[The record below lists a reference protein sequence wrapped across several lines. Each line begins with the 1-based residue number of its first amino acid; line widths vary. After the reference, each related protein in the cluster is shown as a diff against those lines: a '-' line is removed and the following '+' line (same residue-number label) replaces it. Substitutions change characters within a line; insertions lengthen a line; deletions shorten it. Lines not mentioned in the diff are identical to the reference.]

1 MDTDKWNNLEEDA
14 KADLLEAVEVTKEAV
29 DEVLDSVMDMVGYTG
44 YRVYS
49 EIDFRRYHPLE
60 SPDTMWQDILPL
72 FQDFIKKVN
81 EAIGE

>member
-1 MDTDKWNNLEEDA
+1 MDTDKWNSLGEDA

-49 EIDFRRYHPLE
+49 EIDFRRHHPLE
-60 SPDTMWQDILPL
+60 SPDTMWQGILPL
-72 FQDFIKKVN
+72 FQDFTKKVN